1 MAPPWVRVRARVY
14 GAPPR
19 RSPHPALARRCP
31 CTCPPDANPH
41 PHPIQV
47 AAESSDYSNVPVRE
61 GIEEQDRYERT
72 VMNAA
77 GNDGGVTYL
86 QKPGTKGKGK
96 AKAPTGSVAEELGY

>member
-1 MAPPWVRVRARVY
+1 MAPPRVRLRVRVC

-19 RSPHPALARRCP
+19 RSPHPALARRYP
-31 CTCPPDANPH
+31 CTRPPDANPH

-72 VMNAA
+72 LMNAA
-77 GNDGGVTYL
+77 GNDGGVTYM

-96 AKAPTGSVAEELGY
+96 EKAPAGSVAEELGY